1 MLLDKT
7 LSSAAVAQACGRRR
21 RSEKRRE
28 KTASNAA
35 DEPSLSKEDKEAI
48 VNISQSNDH

>member
-7 LSSAAVAQACGRRR
+7 LSSAAVAQARGRR

-48 VNISQSNDH
+48 VNISQSNDR